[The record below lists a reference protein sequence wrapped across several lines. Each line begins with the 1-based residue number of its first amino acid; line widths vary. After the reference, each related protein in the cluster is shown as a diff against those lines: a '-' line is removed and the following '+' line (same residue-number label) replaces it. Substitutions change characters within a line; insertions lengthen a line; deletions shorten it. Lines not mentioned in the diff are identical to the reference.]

1 MIKVFD
7 SIDEALEYLRNLLE
21 ENKRRLQDVGKNVFE
36 IEEELKKEF
45 IKQKLIGERY
55 KPKESVIIRKEPL
68 LVVHHT
74 ASALSND
81 LDAIAA
87 KIYSEKILHLEEV
100 IMTLENLKEKFEDFG
115 VFIYEEGGSVKTLQ
129 IIPKKLIKGRKQL

>member
-1 MIKVFD
+1 MIRAFD
-7 SIDEALEYLRNLLE
+7 TIDEALNYLKEILE
-21 ENKRRLQDVGKNVFE
+21 KNKRRLQNIGNNVFD

-45 IKQKLIGERY
+45 IKRKLIGERY

-68 LVVHHT
+68 LVIHHT

-87 KIYSEKILHLEEV
+87 RVRSEKILYIEE
-100 IMTLENLKEKFEDFG
+100 IISILENLKEKFEGFG
-115 VFIYEEGGSVKTLQ
+115 VLMYEEEGSVKSVH
-129 IIPKKLIKGRKQL
+129 IIPRKMIKRTK